1 MTNKRKLG
9 KGLDVLLSRGST
21 ETMASLLGKPKDRS
35 TPPQAAEKDGDLKN
49 IPIDLIQRG
58 KYQPRTDM
66 HEEALEELAASIRA
80 QGVMQPIVVRPIS
93 ADKYEIIAGERRWRA
108 TQIAGLDTIPAIIK
122 PVGDEAAIAMSLI
135 ENIQRENLNP
145 IEEAMALK
153 RLQDEF
159 ELTQQQVAD
168 AVGKSR
174 ATVTNLMRLIGLSI
188 DVRRMLEHGDL

>member
-1 MTNKRKLG
+1 MTDKRKLG

-35 TPPQAAEKDGDLKN
+35 TPPPKADEKNGDLKN

-66 HEEALEELAASIRA
+66 HEEALEELAASIRV

-108 TQIAGLDTIPAIIK
+108 TQIAGLDSIPAIIK

-159 ELTQQQVAD
+159 ELH
-168 AVGKSR
+168 
-174 ATVTNLMRLIGLSI
+174 ISI
-188 DVRRMLEHGDL
+188 PPTLPVQLHSDDVPP